1 MLIHVLPSNST
12 EPSSTDTFS
21 ETENAS
27 QLKKILK
34 DEDYLEIYKI
44 ILIVNK
50 ILPDDIDIDYYINLM
65 FDKIKSDNSKLNFT
79 KEYLIRRLNK
89 DIDIDENKV
98 RTLGTVCNTNTEII
112 DELFSKKSIIQDFYD
127 KVYELEKLKVSIKN
141 DEDNQE
147 NIAKLE
153 QDITSM
159 LDLFIDNKVPLNG
172 NINETESIFDLNNL
186 SIMEAPTIFHKI
198 LNIKYSKCVNKDLK
212 NPKEIYNY

>member
-1 MLIHVLPSNST
+1 MIFRLWHKLALTVIGITGIVLVLSLYISDLSVKKGFLSYINQVESNRLDGLKFNLIDGYQENGDWEFIRENKRLWHRYNQRSNSPLPGNST
-12 EPSSTDTFS
+12 EAPSTDTFS

-50 ILPDDIDIDYYINLM
+50 ILPDDIDVDYYINLM

-112 DELFSKKSIIQDFYD
+112 DELFNKKSIIQEFYD
-127 KVYELEKLKVSIKN
+127 KVYELIK
-141 DEDNQE
+141 
-147 NIAKLE
+147 
-153 QDITSM
+153 
-159 LDLFIDNKVPLNG
+159 P
-172 NINETESIFDLNNL
+172 
-186 SIMEAPTIFHKI
+186 
-198 LNIKYSKCVNKDLK
+198 
-212 NPKEIYNY
+212 